1 MIVKCQLRIFLALQ
15 LLTIALSVPLATA
28 GDGDVHSQSRII
40 GVIPISKAG
49 VSNALYRHI
58 DQLAPQLKK
67 ISAGQIVKLEC
78 RYNGA
83 SSREKDVHR
92 ALMVAAEVERY
103 LLEIYKIRINFW
115 LTARF
120 DAVTVN
126 DPAELAIS
134 LLSDDITKLARMPIA
149 PTNSD
154 AE

>member
-1 MIVKCQLRIFLALQ
+1 MKVKCLLRILLALQ
-15 LLTIALSVPLATA
+15 SLTIVLSVPLATA
-28 GDGDVHSQSRII
+28 GDGDAQSQSRVI

-49 VSNALYRHI
+49 VSNALYRHV
-58 DQLAPQLKK
+58 DHLAPQLKK

-78 RYNGA
+78 RYNGV

-103 LLEIYKIRINFW
+103 LLEIHKIRINFW

-126 DPAELAIS
+126 DPAELTFS
-134 LLSDDITKLARMPIA
+134 LLSDDIIMLDKIPVA